1 MTERQKE
8 RVFIDFEASSLSSR
22 SWPIEIGLAWLDSM
36 KVCSDSR
43 LILPRPSWDLSD
55 WEPAAQE
62 VHNIS
67 LDEVRASG
75 HDADEVVAWL
85 HQTAGDAELLS
96 DAPEFDQH
104 WLDQLLGANGPQIRD
119 FEWVAWD
126 AFSDHGTISPG
137 RFSRV
142 SKTKASRTSTHRAAS
157 DAEDLAYAWRAA
169 LKH

>member
-22 SWPIEIGLAWLDSM
+22 SWPIEIGLSWLDGM
-36 KVCSDSR
+36 KVRSDSR
-43 LILPRPSWDLSD
+43 LILPRPNWDLDD
-55 WEPAAQE
+55 WEPAAEE

-67 LDEVRASG
+67 LDEVRAIG
-75 HDADEVVAWL
+75 HDSDEVVAWL
-85 HQTAGDAELLS
+85 HETAGDADLLS

-104 WLDQLLGANGPQIRD
+104 WLDQLLSGAGPTIKD
-119 FEWVAWD
+119 FEWTAWD
-126 AFSDHGTISPG
+126 AFNDQGTINPG

-142 SKTKASRTSTHRAAS
+142 STTKASRISKHRAAS

-169 LKH
+169 LK